1 MEGKH
6 IRVDCEGEGK
16 KNDFETTVFVG
27 NLPFRIEEEDVR
39 SHFEQAG
46 KVDSVRIIRDPLTLN
61 GKGIGYVKFQ
71 TKEEMRKAIDELG
84 G

>member
-1 MEGKH
+1 M
-6 IRVDCEGEGK
+6 
-16 KNDFETTVFVG
+16 
-27 NLPFRIEEEDVR
+27 PFWIEEEDVR
-39 SHFEQAG
+39 SHFAQAG
-46 KVDSVRIIRDPLTLN
+46 IIESVWIIWDPITLN